1 MCLSS
6 GTCDCPNGM
15 QAVGGECIGTAA
27 RDAFGNLIWS
37 RSELA
42 APISDVANLSD
53 TMEKWETAPLVSGI
67 GGGL

>member
-1 MCLSS
+1 MNMLS
-6 GTCDCPNGM
+6 
-15 QAVGGECIGTAA
+15 VGGDCIGTAA